1 MGSKSR
7 VIGGCKRGGARGAQ
21 VCGSVLGNL
30 RTCAIYVTDNPT
42 WVVPAMDSLDEER
55 RRLMAALLTE
65 RDRGGGGGFDE

>member
-1 MGSKSR
+1 
-7 VIGGCKRGGARGAQ
+7 

-30 RTCAIYVTDNPT
+30 RTRAIYVTDNPT

>member
-1 MGSKSR
+1 MQEGWR
-7 VIGGCKRGGARGAQ
+7 AGCS
-21 VCGSVLGNL
+21 SVRKCIGNL
-30 RTCAIYVTDNPT
+30 RTRAIYVTDNPT